1 MQLHMRRPSLSS
13 VVVKSIDADIVRRAV
28 DDYATRL
35 LAQRDDIEEIVIFG
49 SFTKG
54 TYAPGSDI
62 DLLVVLTWSDQP
74 VRDRIP
80 GLLPGA
86 FPVGIDLFP
95 YTRKELERLVSP
107 GLLREMRA
115 SQWRYR
121 RTDSTGEQVRTTD
134 LYTGD

>member
-1 MQLHMRRPSLSS
+1 MPRPSLSS
-13 VVVKSIDADIVRRAV
+13 VVIKSVDADVVRRAV

-35 LAQRDDIEEIVIFG
+35 LTQRDDVEEIVVFG

-54 TYAPGSDI
+54 THAPGSDI
-62 DLLVVLTWSDQP
+62 DLLVVLKWSDQS

-95 YTRKELERLVSP
+95 YTRTELERLISP

-115 SQWRYR
+115 SRWRYH
-121 RTDSTGEQVRTTD
+121 RTGATHD
-134 LYTGD
+134 

>member
-1 MQLHMRRPSLSS
+1 MPRPSLSS
-13 VVVKSIDADIVRRAV
+13 VVIKSVDADVVRRAV

-35 LAQRDDIEEIVIFG
+35 LTQRDDVEEIVVFG

-54 TYAPGSDI
+54 THAPGSDI
-62 DLLVVLTWSDQP
+62 DLLVVLKWSDQS

-95 YTRKELERLVSP
+95 YTRTELERLISP

-115 SQWRYR
+115 SRWRYHR
-121 RTDSTGEQVRTTD
+121 R
-134 LYTGD
+134 

>member
-1 MQLHMRRPSLSS
+1 MPRPSLSS
-13 VVVKSIDADIVRRAV
+13 VVIKSVDADVVRRAV

-35 LAQRDDIEEIVIFG
+35 LTQRDDVEEIVVFG

-54 TYAPGSDI
+54 THAPGSDI
-62 DLLVVLTWSDQP
+62 DLLVVLKWSDQS

-95 YTRKELERLVSP
+95 YTRTELERLISP

-115 SQWRYR
+115 SRWRYR
-121 RTDSTGEQVRTTD
+121 RTGSTVD
-134 LYTGD
+134 

>member
-1 MQLHMRRPSLSS
+1 MVL
-13 VVVKSIDADIVRRAV
+13 
-28 DDYATRL
+28 T
-35 LAQRDDIEEIVIFG
+35 
-49 SFTKG
+49 
-54 TYAPGSDI
+54 GSD
-62 DLLVVLTWSDQP
+62 QR

-115 SQWRYR
+115 SQVRYR
-121 RTDSTGEQVRTTD
+121 RADSTGDPVLVTQF
-134 LYTGD
+134 